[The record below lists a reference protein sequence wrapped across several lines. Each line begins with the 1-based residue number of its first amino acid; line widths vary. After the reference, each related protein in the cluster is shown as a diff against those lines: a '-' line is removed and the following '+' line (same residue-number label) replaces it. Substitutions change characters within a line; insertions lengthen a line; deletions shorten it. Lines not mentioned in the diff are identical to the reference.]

1 VRAGAFVAPP
11 PHPPEERSV
20 VIEILQFTAGAYLVA
35 SVLAGA
41 GLALGHASFARAA
54 VAALAGAAGLHAVG
68 FSLLHT
74 ADPTPPLTNL
84 PMALSFTAWIGTVVY
99 LGLLVR
105 FRLAGLVALVAPLA
119 FLSVFVATAQLPQV
133 APAAAAPAAGSLP
146 HAHVLLASAGLALLG
161 LAGMAGVLFLLE
173 HRRLKRK
180 QSVARDGLW
189 PSLEALDRV
198 NAFTLAVGFLLL
210 TLGVVTGGL
219 WVQSLHGVPWTGSAH
234 EIGSVVYWALYG
246 LLVALR
252 FGVGQGARRC
262 AANAIVGSLFAS
274 VAVLGLEILA

>member
-1 VRAGAFVAPP
+1 
-11 PHPPEERSV
+11 V

-35 SVLAGA
+35 SLLAGA
-41 GLALGHASFARAA
+41 GLALGHTSLARGA
-54 VAALAGAAGLHAVG
+54 VAVLTGAAGLHAVG

-74 ADPTPPLTNL
+74 LDPTPPLTNL
-84 PMALSFTAWIGTVVY
+84 PMALSFTAWIGTLTY
-99 LGLLVR
+99 LGLLLR

-119 FLSVFVATAQLPQV
+119 FMSVFVATTQLPHV
-133 APAAAAPAAGSLP
+133 ALAETPAAAGSLP

-161 LAGMAGVLFLLE
+161 LAGMAGALFLLE

-180 QSVARDGLW
+180 QSVARDGMW

-198 NAFTLAVGFLLL
+198 NAFTLGVGFPLL
-210 TLGVVTGGL
+210 TLGVLTGGL

-234 EIGSVVYWALYG
+234 EVGSVVYWALYG

-262 AANAIVGSLFAS
+262 AANAIAGSLFAS
-274 VAVLGLEILA
+274 VAVVSLEILS

>member
-1 VRAGAFVAPP
+1 M
-11 PHPPEERSV
+11 

-35 SVLAGA
+35 SLLSGA
-41 GLALGHASFARAA
+41 GLALGHASLVRAA
-54 VAALAGAAGLHAVG
+54 VAVLAGAAGLHAVG

-74 ADPTPPLTNL
+74 ADPIPPLTNL
-84 PMALSFTAWIGTVVY
+84 PMALSFTAWVGTLAF
-99 LGLLVR
+99 LGLLLR

-119 FLSVFVATAQLPQV
+119 FLSVFVATIQLPHV
-133 APAAAAPAAGSLP
+133 APAIAAPAGSLP

-161 LAGMAGVLFLLE
+161 LAGMAGGLFLLE

-180 QSVARDGLW
+180 QSVARKGVW

-198 NAFTLAVGFLLL
+198 NAFTLGVGFPLL

-219 WVQSLHGVPWTGSAH
+219 WVQSIHGVPWTGSAH

-246 LLVALR
+246 VLVALR
-252 FGVGQGARRC
+252 FGFGQGARRC
-262 AANAIVGSLFAS
+262 AANAILGSLFAS
-274 VAVLGLEILA
+274 VAVVGLEILS

>member
-1 VRAGAFVAPP
+1 M
-11 PHPPEERSV
+11 
-20 VIEILQFTAGAYLVA
+20 VIEIFQFTAGAYLVA

-41 GLALGHASFARAA
+41 GLALGHAGLARGA
-54 VAALAGAAGLHAVG
+54 VAVLAGAAGLHGLG

-84 PMALSFTAWIGTVVY
+84 PMALSFTAWVGTVVF
-99 LGLLVR
+99 LGLLLR

-119 FLSVFVATAQLPQV
+119 FVSVFVAAAQLPHV
-133 APAAAAPAAGSLP
+133 EVDPAASGSLP

-161 LAGMAGVLFLLE
+161 LAGMAGALFLLE

-180 QSVARDGLW
+180 RLPVRSGLW

-198 NAFTLAVGFLLL
+198 NAFTLGVGFPLL

-219 WVQSLHGVPWTGSAH
+219 WVHSLHGTPWTGSPH
-234 EIGSVVYWALYG
+234 QVGSLVYWALYG

-262 AANAIVGSLFAS
+262 AANAIVGSVFAS
-274 VAVLGLEILA
+274 VAVVSLEILA

>member
-1 VRAGAFVAPP
+1 M
-11 PHPPEERSV
+11 
-20 VIEILQFTAGAYLVA
+20 VIEILQFTAGAYLLA

-41 GLALGHASFARAA
+41 GLALGHRSVARAA
-54 VAALAGAAGLHAVG
+54 VAMLAGAAGLHGVG

-84 PMALSFTAWIGTVVY
+84 PMALSFTAWVGTLTY
-99 LGLLVR
+99 LGLLLR
-105 FRLAGLVALVAPLA
+105 FRLSGLVVLVAPLA
-119 FLSVFVATAQLPQV
+119 FLSVFFAAAQLPHT
-133 APAAAAPAAGSLP
+133 PAADASLSGSLP

-161 LAGMAGVLFLLE
+161 LAGMAGGLFLLE

-180 QSVARDGLW
+180 QSLARNGLW

-198 NAFTLAVGFLLL
+198 NAFTLGVGFPLL
-210 TLGVVTGGL
+210 TLGVVTGAL
-219 WVQSLHGVPWTGSAH
+219 WVHSMHGVPWTGSAH
-234 EIGSVVYWALYG
+234 QVASLVYWALYG

-262 AANAIVGSLFAS
+262 AANAIVGSVFAG
-274 VAVLGLEILA
+274 VAVVGLEILA